1 MNTLD
6 WKKLEKFIEERKPV
20 SVDAG
25 ILNDWFWT
33 AATVYENG
41 EWKDKDRACVTSSW
55 ATPGFKAEMENGDV
69 IEVVAMTEE
78 TEEQKVEREARS
90 KKAREDLKTLAAE
103 LVASKTANERRS
115 PAAQRSGAA

>member
-69 IEVVAMTEE
+69 IHVGENGVLVPVVAVAATRPNHRASRMTM
-78 TEEQKVEREARS
+78 QG
-90 KKAREDLKTLAAE
+90 
-103 LVASKTANERRS
+103 
-115 PAAQRSGAA
+115 GA